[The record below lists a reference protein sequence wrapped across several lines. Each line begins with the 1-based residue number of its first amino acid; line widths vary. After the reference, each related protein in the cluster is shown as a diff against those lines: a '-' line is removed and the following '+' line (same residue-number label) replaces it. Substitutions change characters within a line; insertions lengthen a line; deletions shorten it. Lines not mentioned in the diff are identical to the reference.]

1 MRISSKMMTTNVATN
16 LFRQAG
22 EILGA
27 QKRVASGKRIQRI
40 SDDPVAMAKV
50 LDYRRTL
57 ATIEQY
63 QQNVDRGK
71 MRLEMSETILNN
83 ASELVNSAFNIAVE
97 AATGPLDTRP
107 VLADEV
113 QNIRL
118 QLTQLANSKLGD
130 SHLYA
135 GHKTDIAPYSHSF
148 EITGGVPGDVEF
160 GLAADATDV
169 TIEIRN
175 AAGAVVRSLSM
186 GNGVTPGSGGAAGP
200 NTVAWDGLDSG
211 GAALAGG
218 IYSFTVTASDA
229 GVGVVDYATY
239 NGDTG
244 DIRLV
249 VGDQTSVIIN
259 ADGEET
265 FGDLFL
271 RLSQLQQALQNPD
284 PVAGTAQ
291 ASAVVNPLDQAAKRL
306 ENIRSE
312 GAVMFKHL
320 ELTEDRYA
328 AFKLKNEDMLEKT
341 ENVDMATAIVE
352 LQTLQTAYETSLA
365 TAARVL
371 QPTLLD
377 FLR

>member
-1 MRISSKMMTTNVATN
+1 MRVTTRMMTTNVATN
-16 LFRQAG
+16 LFRQA
-22 EILGA
+22 EQILDA
-27 QKRVASGKRIQRI
+27 QKRVATGKRIQRI
-40 SDDPVAMAKV
+40 SDDPVGMARV
-50 LDYRRTL
+50 LDYRRSL

-63 QQNVDRGK
+63 QQNVNRGK
-71 MRLEMSETILNN
+71 MRLELSETILND
-83 ASELVNSAFNIAVE
+83 ASGLVNTAVNIAVE
-97 AATGPLDTRP
+97 ASTGPLDIRP

-118 QLTQLANSKLGD
+118 QLSQLANSKLGD

-135 GHKTDIAPYSHSF
+135 GHKTDVAPYSHSI
-148 EITGGVPGDVEF
+148 EISGGVPGNVEF

-169 TIEIRN
+169 AIEVRN
-175 AAGAVVRSLSM
+175 AAGTVVRTLSI
-186 GNGVTPGSGGAAGP
+186 GDGITPGSGGIAGT
-200 NTVAWDGLDSG
+200 NTVAWDGLDGG
-211 GAALAGG
+211 GAALADGV
-218 IYSFTVTASDA
+218 YSFTVTAGDA
-229 GVGVVDYATY
+229 GVGVVDYETY

-249 VGDQTSVIIN
+249 VGDQLSVIIN

-271 RLSQLQQALQNPD
+271 RLGQLQQALQNPD
-284 PVAGTAQ
+284 PIAGTAQ
-291 ASAVVNPLDQAAKRL
+291 ANAVIDPLNQAAQRL
-306 ENIRSE
+306 EDIRSE

-320 ELTEDRYA
+320 EMTEDRYA

>member
-1 MRISSKMMTTNVATN
+1 MRISSQMMTNNVATN
-16 LFRQAG
+16 LFRQAE

-63 QQNVDRGK
+63 QQNVERGK

-83 ASELVNSAFNIAVE
+83 ASELVHSAFNIAVE
-97 AATGPLDTRP
+97 ASTGPIDTRP

-118 QLTQLANSKLGD
+118 QLVQMANSKLGD

-135 GHKTDIAPYSHSF
+135 GHKTDIAPYSHGI
-148 EITGGVPGDVEF
+148 EITGGVYDDIEF

-169 TIEIRN
+169 TIEIRD
-175 AAGAVVRSLSM
+175 AAGAVVRSLTM
-186 GNGVTPGSGGAAGP
+186 GDGVTPGSGGNAGT
-200 NTVAWDGLDSG
+200 NSVAWDGLDSG
-211 GAALAGG
+211 GAALVDG
-218 IYSFTVTASDA
+218 IYSFTVTAGDA
-229 GVGVVDYATY
+229 GVGVVDYETY

-249 VGDQTSVIIN
+249 VGDQMSVIIN

-271 RLSQLQQALQNPD
+271 RLGQLQQALQNPD

-291 ASAVVNPLDQAAKRL
+291 ANAVVDPLDQAAKRL
-306 ENIRSE
+306 ENIRAE

>member
-1 MRISSKMMTTNVATN
+1 M
-16 LFRQAG
+16 
-22 EILGA
+22 
-27 QKRVASGKRIQRI
+27 
-40 SDDPVAMAKV
+40 
-50 LDYRRTL
+50 
-57 ATIEQY
+57 
-63 QQNVDRGK
+63 
-71 MRLEMSETILNN
+71 
-83 ASELVNSAFNIAVE
+83 
-97 AATGPLDTRP
+97 
-107 VLADEV
+107 
-113 QNIRL
+113 
-118 QLTQLANSKLGD
+118 ANSKLGD

-135 GHKTDIAPYSHSF
+135 GHKTDIAPYSHSI
-148 EITGGVPGDVEF
+148 EVTGGVPGDVVF

-175 AAGAVVRSLSM
+175 AAGAVVRNLPM
-186 GNGVTPGSGGAAGP
+186 GDGVTPGSGGIAGT
-200 NTVAWDGLDSG
+200 NTITWDGLDSG
-211 GAALAGG
+211 GAALADG
-218 IYSFTVTASDA
+218 IYSFTVTAGDA
-229 GVGVVDYATY
+229 GVGVVDYETY

-249 VGDQTSVIIN
+249 VGDQMSVIIN

-291 ASAVVNPLDQAAKRL
+291 AGAVVDPLDQAAKRL

>member
-1 MRISSKMMTTNVATN
+1 MRITSQMMTNNVATN
-16 LFRQAG
+16 LFRQAE

-63 QQNVDRGK
+63 QQNVERGK
-71 MRLEMSETILNN
+71 MRLEMSETILND
-83 ASELVNSAFNIAVE
+83 ASGLINTAVNIAVE
-97 AATGPLDTRP
+97 ASTGPIDTRP

-113 QNIRL
+113 KNIRL
-118 QLTQLANSKLGD
+118 QLKQLANSKLGD

-135 GHKTDIAPYSHSF
+135 GHKTDIAPYSHGI
-148 EITGGVPGDVEF
+148 EITGGVYDDIEF

-169 TIEIRN
+169 TIEIRD
-175 AAGAVVRSLSM
+175 AAGAVVRSLTM
-186 GNGVTPGSGGAAGP
+186 GDGVTPGSGGNAGI
-200 NTVAWDGLDSG
+200 NSVAWDGLDSG
-211 GAALAGG
+211 GAALVDG
-218 IYSFTVTASDA
+218 IYSFTVTAGDA
-229 GVGVVDYATY
+229 GVGVVDYETY

-249 VGDQTSVIIN
+249 VGDQMSVIIN

-271 RLSQLQQALQNPD
+271 RLGQLQQALQNPD

-291 ASAVVNPLDQAAKRL
+291 ANAVVDPLDQAAKRL
-306 ENIRSE
+306 ENIRAE

>member
-1 MRISSKMMTTNVATN
+1 MRITSRMLTTNIATN
-16 LFRQAG
+16 LFKQA
-22 EILGA
+22 EQILSA
-27 QKRVASGKRIQRI
+27 QKKVATGKRIQRI
-40 SDDPVAMAKV
+40 SDDPVGMAKV

-71 MRLEMSETILNN
+71 MRLEMSETILND
-83 ASELVNSAFNIAVE
+83 ASGLVNTAVNIAVE
-97 AATGPLDTRP
+97 ASTGPIDTRP

-113 QNIRL
+113 KNIRL
-118 QLTQLANSKLGD
+118 QLKQLANNKLGD

-135 GHKTDIAPYSHSF
+135 GHQTDIPPYSNSIA
-148 EITGGVPGDVEF
+148 ITGGVYDDIEF

-169 TIEIRN
+169 TVDIRD
-175 AAGAVVRSLSM
+175 AAGAVVRTIPL
-186 GNGVTPGSGGAAGP
+186 GDGITPGSGGTAGT

-211 GAALAGG
+211 GAALPDGV
-218 IYSFTVTASDA
+218 YSFTVTAGDA
-229 GVGVVDYATY
+229 GVEVVDYETY
-239 NGDTG
+239 NGDNG

-249 VGDQTSVIIN
+249 VGDQMSVIIN
-259 ADGEET
+259 ADGDET
-265 FGDLFL
+265 FGDVFF
-271 RLSQLQQALQNPD
+271 RLGQLQQALQHPD
-284 PVAGTAQ
+284 PVVGTAQ
-291 ASAVVNPLDQAAKRL
+291 ASALIDPLNQAEQRL
-306 ENIRSE
+306 EDIRSE

-377 FLR
+377 FLK

>member
-1 MRISSKMMTTNVATN
+1 MRVTNRMLTTTTATN
-16 LFRQAG
+16 LFKQA
-22 EILGA
+22 EQILNA
-27 QKRVASGKRIQRI
+27 QKKVATGKRIQRI
-40 SDDPVAMAKV
+40 SDDPVGMAKV

-71 MRLEMSETILNN
+71 MRLEMSETILND
-83 ASELVNSAFNIAVE
+83 ASGLVDTAVNIAVE
-97 AATGPLDTRP
+97 ASTGPLDTRP
-107 VLADEV
+107 VLANDV
-113 QNIRL
+113 KNIRL
-118 QLTQLANSKLGD
+118 QLKQLANNKIGD

-135 GHKTDIAPYSHSF
+135 GHKTDIPPYSNSIG
-148 EITGGVPGDVEF
+148 ITGGVQDNIAF

-175 AAGAVVRSLSM
+175 AAGAIVRTINL
-186 GNGVTPGSGGAAGP
+186 GDGVTPGSGGTAGT
-200 NTVAWDGLDSG
+200 NSVVWDGLDSG
-211 GAALAGG
+211 GAALPDGQ
-218 IYSFTVTASDA
+218 YSFTISAGDA
-229 GVGVVDYATY
+229 GVGVIEYETY
-239 NGDTG
+239 NGDNG
-244 DIRLV
+244 DINLV
-249 VGDQTSVIIN
+249 VGDQMSVIIN
-259 ADGEET
+259 ADGDET
-265 FGDLFL
+265 FGDVFL
-271 RLSQLQQALQNPD
+271 RLAQLQQALENPD

-291 ASAVVNPLDQAAKRL
+291 AKALIDPLKQASQRI
-306 ENIRSE
+306 ENIRAE
-312 GAVMFKHL
+312 GAVMFTHL